1 MSDGGGPLLANPLA
15 LMTLP
20 TFPEFRCRVSD
31 VPETPLESPENSLA
45 NTTLTD
51 RELLI
56 HLMQHVEV
64 LGQQVG
70 EIHEGLQPLRPL
82 LPALLAKFSKRGW
95 LL

>member
-1 MSDGGGPLLANPLA
+1 
-15 LMTLP
+15 MTLP

-31 VPETPLESPENSLA
+31 VRETPLETPGNSLA

-51 RELLI
+51 RELII
-56 HLMQHVEV
+56 HAVQHLEDISERLERLEAVHGMIEKV
-64 LGQQVG
+64 D
-70 EIHEGLQPLRPL
+70 EIHESLKPLRPL